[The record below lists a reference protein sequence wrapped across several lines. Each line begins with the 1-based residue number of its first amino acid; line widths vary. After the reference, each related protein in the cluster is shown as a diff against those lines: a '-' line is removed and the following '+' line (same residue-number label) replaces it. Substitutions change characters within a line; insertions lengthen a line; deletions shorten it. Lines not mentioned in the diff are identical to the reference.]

1 MSSSAYAENRKTT
14 PRVCKGYDLE
24 NLKPRIRTGET
35 SMPHSFVRQCATM
48 GGSILCL
55 ARALL
60 AAPFGPSAMCFLR
73 TSQCFGW
80 HGPNIRHNQLGTAF
94 RRRSSA
100 RINLSF
106 HPLRKVFAVH
116 DFADHNPLLALARSR
131 RPCPSLFLSLRPSP
145 HARQRQLQLPLGNHV
160 QHAGGQRLVGQ
171 PGFLC
176 PRP

>member
-1 MSSSAYAENRKTT
+1 MPLERRCRRRQTRKT
-14 PRVCKGYDLE
+14 V
-24 NLKPRIRTGET
+24 KPLL
-35 SMPHSFVRQCATM
+35 ATAQ
-48 GGSILCL
+48 SRRPCL
-55 ARALL
+55 SLSCNPSRATFCISRALL

-106 HPLRKVFAVH
+106 HPLRKDFAVH

-145 HARQRQLQLPLGNHV
+145 HARQRQLQLPLGDHV
-160 QHAGGQRLVGQ
+160 QHAGGQRLVG
-171 PGFLC
+171 
-176 PRP
+176 